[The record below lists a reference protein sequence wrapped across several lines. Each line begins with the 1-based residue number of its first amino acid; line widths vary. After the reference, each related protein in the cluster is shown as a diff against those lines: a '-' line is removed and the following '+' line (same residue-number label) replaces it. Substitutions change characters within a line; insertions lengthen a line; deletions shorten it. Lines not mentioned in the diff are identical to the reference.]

1 MRDGDRRGRGVDPG
15 DPPKLVGGVG
25 DGLRIGRG
33 GARDPRLGAGACGVL
48 HSHLRRERTRQVRAA
63 EDREYKEGQRQRG
76 LDERLSAL
84 ACVMTISG
92 GKTLG
97 YVFIVRVSVSSQNLD
112 MEADEVSKRHAEFH
126 LLDVRE
132 DDEWAAGHIDGAQH
146 IPLGQLSARL
156 GEVPKDRTIVAVCRS
171 GGRSEA
177 AVRGLRKLGYE
188 AENLEGGVN
197 AWDRAKLPLVDK
209 SGGRGR
215 VI

>member
-1 MRDGDRRGRGVDPG
+1 MQP
-15 DPPKLVGGVG
+15 
-25 DGLRIGRG
+25 
-33 GARDPRLGAGACGVL
+33 
-48 HSHLRRERTRQVRAA
+48 
-63 EDREYKEGQRQRG
+63 
-76 LDERLSAL
+76 DE
-84 ACVMTISG
+84 
-92 GKTLG
+92 
-97 YVFIVRVSVSSQNLD
+97 F
-112 MEADEVSKRHAEFH
+112 SKRRTEFH

-146 IPLGQLSARL
+146 IPLGELSARL
-156 GEVPKDRTIVAVCRS
+156 GELPKERTIVAVCRS